1 MLQDDNLNKS
11 MLAPDHEETGKI
23 SA

>member
-1 MLQDDNLNKS
+1 MLQDDNLNKG
-11 MLAPDHEETGKI
+11 MLAPDHVETDKI